1 MTLPHSLR
9 SNTGP
14 QGSPVYPKGLDPTG
28 SEVCSA
34 TYQCRGGGD
43 LWDAPAGTVA
53 LSFDDG
59 PLAPSP
65 RLYKFLKGNNVHATH
80 FFIGGNVRTY
90 EAFSLIFRMMK
101 PLPY

>member
-1 MTLPHSLR
+1 M
-9 SNTGP
+9 
-14 QGSPVYPKGLDPTG
+14 YPKGLDPTG

-90 EAFSLIFRMMK
+90 EVFSLIFRMMK